1 MTSGLYTL
9 GLAQRLSVLVHHR
22 NSPGL
27 RSLFAAHGNVE
38 KVHIVLDRDT
48 GQPRG
53 FAFIEMT
60 NDGEAEGAIKALN
73 GAIVGAGA
81 INVNEARP
89 RLESS
94 KRDDSL
100 RMREHRRH
108 GS

>member
-1 MTSGLYTL
+1 MKNIYVGNLDFKATEEE
-9 GLAQRLSVLVHHR
+9 
-22 NSPGL
+22 L

-53 FAFIEMT
+53 FAFVEMT

-81 INVNEARP
+81 INVNEAP
-89 RLESS
+89 PPLQNLKGHYSPHIQG
-94 KRDDSL
+94 
-100 RMREHRRH
+100 HRKH
-108 GS
+108 STLN

>member
-1 MTSGLYTL
+1 MKNIYVGNLDFNATEEE
-9 GLAQRLSVLVHHR
+9 
-22 NSPGL
+22 L

-53 FAFIEMT
+53 FAFVEMT

-94 KRDDSL
+94 KGHNSL
-100 RMREHRRH
+100 RPREHRRY